1 MAFGK
6 YVEIDAEGNATYECP
21 DNELFRPAPGG
32 SGYAPAIALAPGFC
46 SLSMLFS
53 DWDGSGRR
61 DLRVSN
67 DRQYYDARSARSSC
81 GEWRKARPRASTPPM
96 MAGFHADL
104 GDGHRQL

>member
-1 MAFGK
+1 MALGK

-21 DNELFRPAPGG
+21 DNELFRPDSAG
-32 SGYAPAIALAPGFC
+32 SGYAPAIALTPGFC

-67 DRQYYDARSARSSC
+67 DRQYYDPEV
-81 GEWRKARPRASTPPM
+81 GQEQLWRVASGRDAAPLH
-96 MAGFHADL
+96 G
-104 GDGHRQL
+104 R

>member
-6 YVEIDAEGNATYECP
+6 YVETDAEGNATYECP
-21 DNELFRPAPGG
+21 DNELFRPAAAG

-67 DRQYYDARSARSSC
+67 DRQYYDAGGRSGA
-81 GEWRKARPRASTPPM
+81 AL
-96 MAGFHADL
+96 AGGGGRGAAPLH
-104 GDGHRQL
+104 GR